1 MGAPGGMMG
10 GGGGGFRGQ
19 TRNPVMTLVLS
30 MVCCFYGIFQ
40 LWTMLNELQQ
50 YTKDENFKPFYMFIP
65 LLGLYFM
72 LIKVPEQVAK
82 AKQMAGSRNPPAS
95 IVMYIFVSYY
105 ALAKDLNEVW
115 DPQSQG

>member
-1 MGAPGGMMG
+1 MGGGMMG

-19 TRNPVMTLVLS
+19 TRNPVMTLVIS

-82 AKQMAGSRNPPAS
+82 AKQMAGSRNPQPAN
-95 IVMYIFVSYY
+95 IVMYIFLSYY

-115 DPQSQG
+115 DPMAAS